1 MFLAMSSEPAQPVV
15 VRDEDQFRSLVANVP
30 GAVYRCA
37 LSSDW
42 EMEFMSDEVEQIC
55 GHPASDFIGM
65 PPARPYASVIHPD
78 DREMV
83 EQAVDEAV
91 GRREAFVIDY
101 RVLHASGE
109 VRWVHE
115 RGRAVFGQDGSVLFL
130 DGAIFDHTAQ
140 KQLEEQLEHLAYH
153 DSLTGLP
160 NRTLFREHV
169 ELALNR
175 AKRRTETVAVL
186 FIDLDDFKLVNDSF
200 GHQIGDQLLCQV
212 AEKLRAVARATDVIA
227 RQGGDEFLILMADLP
242 PLGAESPPAEH
253 ASKLAQRIG
262 DAFNEPISLH
272 GTDVYVSASVGIS
285 LYPQDATSA
294 DDLLKRAD
302 VAMYTA
308 KDTGR
313 NGYELYTDDGT
324 DAIDRLSL
332 AARLHR
338 ATRDNQFVLHYQPL
352 VELQTG
358 RMVGAEALLR
368 WRDPKQGTLIPPA
381 EFIPLAERTGLIAEI
396 SEWVI
401 NEACRQNASWH
412 ADGLDICVS
421 INLPARFWQPTAM
434 RSILATVESF
444 GLNPNRLMIEITETT
459 AMADPRRNE
468 AIISELRERG
478 LRVAIDDF
486 GTGHSSLAR
495 LNQML
500 VNTLK
505 IDRSFVGDLPHDPQ
519 AAVLVTS
526 IIQLAHSLG
535 LQPLAEGI
543 ETDAQRDFLLQH
555 GCTLGQGFYYS
566 PPVPPEQ
573 IPTFAASPATRA
585 A

>member
-1 MFLAMSSEPAQPVV
+1 MDSESVRPVW
-15 VRDEDQFRSLVANVP
+15 DEEQFQSLVANVP

-55 GHPASDFIGM
+55 GYPASDFIGM
-65 PPARPYASVIHPD
+65 PPARTYASVIHPE

-83 EQAVDEAV
+83 EEAVDEAV
-91 GRREAFVIDY
+91 GRREPFVIDY
-101 RVLHASGE
+101 RVLHANGE

-115 RGRAVFGQDGSVLFL
+115 RGRAVFAADGSVLFL
-130 DGAIFDHTAQ
+130 DGTIFDHSAE
-140 KQLEEQLEHLAYH
+140 KELEQQLEHLAYH

-160 NRTLFREHV
+160 NRTLFGEHV
-169 ELALNR
+169 ELALSR
-175 AKRRTETVAVL
+175 AQRRGESVAVL

-242 PLGAESPPAEH
+242 PLGADPPPAEH
-253 ASKLAQRIG
+253 AAKLAERI
-262 DAFNEPISLH
+262 AKTLTEPIPLH
-272 GTDVYVSASVGIS
+272 GTDVYVSASLGIS
-285 LYPQDATSA
+285 LYPQDAA
-294 DDLLKRAD
+294 NAEELLKRAD
-302 VAMYTA
+302 VAMYRA

-324 DAIDRLSL
+324 DAIARLSM
-332 AARLHR
+332 AGRLSR
-338 ATRDNQFVLHYQPL
+338 ATRDNEFVLHYQPL
-352 VELQTG
+352 VELQNG
-358 RMVGAEALLR
+358 KMVGAEALLR
-368 WRDPKQGTLIPPA
+368 WRDPKQGTLVAPA
-381 EFIPLAERTGLIAEI
+381 EFIPLAERTGLIGEI

-401 NEACRQNASWH
+401 GEACRQSASWREE
-412 ADGLDICVS
+412 GLDIYVS

-434 RSILATVESF
+434 RSVLATIESF
-444 GLNPNRLMIEITETT
+444 GLSPNRLMVEITETT
-459 AMADPRRNE
+459 AMANPSRNE

-505 IDRSFVGDLPHDPQ
+505 IDRSFVADLPHDAQ

-526 IIQLAHSLG
+526 MIQLAHSLG

-543 ETDAQRDFLLQH
+543 ETPAQRDFLIQR
-555 GCTLGQGFYYS
+555 GCPLGQGFYYS
-566 PPVPPEQ
+566 PPVPPEE
-573 IPTFAASPATRA
+573 IPVYAAQPATEA